1 VITIV
6 GANAAAAPAH
16 QRTNAPTH
24 KHMEEAMTAGGIRR
38 IALIGVGIMGSGMAA
53 EWAAAGQQVTL
64 HARDEERVARGR
76 ERVAAALRTLA
87 GAGLLGDDG
96 AESALARVGT
106 ATDLRAAV
114 TGADLVQ
121 ESIPENLE
129 LKRALFAD
137 LDRWCP
143 PETILATNTSGL
155 PITTIAEGLSGAGR
169 VIGVHYLNPA
179 HLMPPVEVI
188 PGEATTPEVIER
200 VRAALIALGKS
211 PLVVRREVPGFL
223 WNRLQFALVREAF
236 WLVEQ
241 GVATMEEVDLA
252 IRQGLGRRW
261 ATAGPFASMDLGG
274 LDTFNNVGSYLL
286 PHLSKADVVPDFLRD
301 RIAEGRFGAK
311 SGGGFYDWPAE
322 RRDATIARRDAALL
336 AGLRDD
342 RATKES

>member
-1 VITIV
+1 M
-6 GANAAAAPAH
+6 AAA
-16 QRTNAPTH
+16 
-24 KHMEEAMTAGGIRR
+24 GIERV
-38 IALIGVGIMGSGMAA
+38 ALVGVGIMGAGMAA
-53 EWAAAGQQVTL
+53 GWAAAGCAITL
-64 HARDEERVARGR
+64 HARDAARAEGARARVG
-76 ERVAAALRTLA
+76 AALRTLA
-87 GAGLLGDDG
+87 GAGLLADG
-96 AESALARVGT
+96 GADAALARVAT
-106 ATDLRAAV
+106 ATDLRAA
-114 TGADLVQ
+114 TAGADLVQ

-137 LDRWCP
+137 LDAWCP
-143 PETILATNTSGL
+143 PATILATNTSGL
-155 PITTIAEGLSGAGR
+155 PITRIAEGLAGAAR

-188 PGEATTPEVIER
+188 PGAATAPETVER
-200 VRAALIALGKS
+200 VRAALLALGKS

-274 LDTFNNVGSYLL
+274 LDTFMNVGSYLF
-286 PHLSKADVVPDFLRD
+286 PHLSDADTVPDFLKE
-301 RIAEGRFGAK
+301 RIAAGRYGAK
-311 SGGGFYDWPAE
+311 SGGGFYDWPPE
-322 RRDATIARRDAALL
+322 RVAAMVARRDAALL

-342 RATKES
+342 AAGSDE

>member
-1 VITIV
+1 
-6 GANAAAAPAH
+6 
-16 QRTNAPTH
+16 
-24 KHMEEAMTAGGIRR
+24 MTAGDIRR
-38 IALIGVGIMGSGMAA
+38 VALIGVGIMGSGMAA
-53 EWAAAGQQVTL
+53 GWAAAGCTVTL
-64 HARDEERVARGR
+64 YARDEARAERGR

-87 GAGLLGDDG
+87 AAGLLAD
-96 AESALARVGT
+96 AEGALARLWI
-106 ATDLRAAV
+106 ATDLEAAV
-114 TGADLVQ
+114 TEADLVQ
-121 ESIPENLE
+121 ESVPENLD

-143 PETILATNTSGL
+143 PTTILATNTSGL
-155 PITTIAEGLSGAGR
+155 PITQIAAGLAGARR

-188 PGEATTPEVIER
+188 PGEATAPEVVDR
-200 VRAALIALGKS
+200 VRAALLALGKS

-274 LDTFNNVGSYLL
+274 LDTFANVGGYLF
-286 PHLSKADVVPDFLRD
+286 PHLSKADTVPDFLRE
-301 RIAEGRFGAK
+301 RIAAGRYGAK
-311 SGGGFYDWPAE
+311 SGGGFYEWPPEKTA
-322 RRDATIARRDAALL
+322 ATVARRDAALL

-342 RATKES
+342 REP

>member
-1 VITIV
+1 
-6 GANAAAAPAH
+6 
-16 QRTNAPTH
+16 
-24 KHMEEAMTAGGIRR
+24 MTAGSIRR
-38 IALIGVGIMGSGMAA
+38 VALVGVGIMGSGMAA
-53 EWAAAGQQVTL
+53 EWAAAGHEVTL
-64 HARDEERVARGR
+64 YARDEERVERGR
-76 ERVAAALRTLA
+76 ERVGAALRTLA
-87 GAGLLGDDG
+87 GAGLLGPGG
-96 AESALARVGT
+96 AEAALARVGT

-121 ESIPENLE
+121 ESIPENLD

-155 PITTIAEGLSGAGR
+155 PITQIAEGLAGAGR
-169 VIGVHYLNPA
+169 IIGVHYLNPA

-188 PGEATTPEVIER
+188 PGEATAPEVVER
-200 VRAALIALGKS
+200 VSAALIALGKS

-286 PHLSKADVVPDFLRD
+286 PHLSKADVVPDFLRE
-301 RIAEGRFGAK
+301 RIAAGRYGAK

-342 RATKES
+342 RATSEADGD